1 MIARVAEQ
9 CFWMARY
16 LERVENTARQIQVN
30 VSFLLD
36 ADLPE
41 LTHWRPMLLV
51 AGELDHFVARFGE
64 PAADRGDRV
73 QDYMVWDDQNPVS
86 LQTSLRSA
94 RDNAR
99 TIRETISLEMWVGL
113 NSFWLWFHDR
123 EAQQIFRRDPH
134 AFYEEIRET
143 CGHLAGTTQ
152 DTMLHDEAFDFMRLG
167 TLLERAGQ
175 VCRMLD
181 IKYHALGPTS
191 QLPESPAE
199 AAQWLAILR
208 SCSASEAFFKRMSVS
223 PRGPVVAGFL
233 LFEPD
238 FPRSVMHCLTR
249 AWHFMRRIRPSDSL
263 IGQRS
268 TTLMQNLLRTLRATS
283 IERMLERGLHL
294 ELDRIVSRVAEI
306 SEAIALDYFS
316 PETPIRSESA

>member
-16 LERVENTARQIQVN
+16 LERIENTARQLQVN

-41 LTHWRPMLLV
+41 LTHWRPILLV
-51 AGELDHFVARFGE
+51 AGELERFVERFAE
-64 PAADRGDRV
+64 AAADRGDRV
-73 QDYMVWDDQNPVS
+73 QDYMVWDVENPVS
-86 LQTSLRSA
+86 LRSSLSLA

-99 TIRETISLEMWVGL
+99 TIRETISLETWVGL
-113 NSFWLWFHDR
+113 NGFWLWLQDR
-123 EAQQIFRRDPH
+123 EAQRLYRRDPQ

-143 CGHLAGTTQ
+143 CGHLAGATQ

-223 PRGPVVAGFL
+223 PRGPAVAGFL

-249 AWHFMRRIRPSDSL
+249 AWHFMRRIRPADSP

-268 TTLMQNLLRTLRATS
+268 TTLMQNLLRSVRATS

-294 ELDRIVSRVAEI
+294 ELGRIVDRVAEI
-306 SEAIALDYFS
+306 SEAIAFDYFS
-316 PETPIRSESA
+316 PEMTTRSESA